1 MPQTTSS
8 LKGSSLRQGQSRL
21 PCKVALRFIFRN
33 ITLVGVWGIFLCNDR
48 DHFIFKI
55 PKNINHYGSSGAS
68 QQKREKLDKK
78 GECRDMAPVVLGQN
92 GGASARLSGV
102 RSK

>member
-1 MPQTTSS
+1 MYLTDIMIYI
-8 LKGSSLRQGQSRL
+8 LRYFKNKMISVIAQKNTPNTNQSD
-21 PCKVALRFIFRN
+21 VS
-33 ITLVGVWGIFLCNDR
+33 
-48 DHFIFKI
+48 
-55 PKNINHYGSSGAS
+55 KNKNHYGSSGAS

-102 RSK
+102 GSK